1 MIISPARWAMLPG
14 PLVPKLI
21 ASGLARAAASSSAR
35 FLYGEAAGTTS
46 TFGPTAVSETAM
58 KSFSML

>member
-1 MIISPARWAMLPG
+1 MLPG

-21 ASGLARAAASSSAR
+21 ASGLARAAANSSAR